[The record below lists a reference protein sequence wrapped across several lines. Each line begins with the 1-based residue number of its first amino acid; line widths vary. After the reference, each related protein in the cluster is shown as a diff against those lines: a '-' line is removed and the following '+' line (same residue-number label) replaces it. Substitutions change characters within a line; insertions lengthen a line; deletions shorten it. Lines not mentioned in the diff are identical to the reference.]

1 MNWAES
7 VRSRT
12 VGGWAATHRD
22 SSCGVVYTL
31 VNLSWGETSVRK
43 VFKMATVSRI
53 VRVLVVEDF
62 EPFRQLTRS
71 MLGKRSDLQ
80 IICEVSD
87 GLEAVRK
94 AEKLKPDLIL
104 LDVGLPTLNGFEAA
118 RQIRT
123 ASPNSKIIFVTQEFV
138 RPTWCRPL
146 LLQER
151 RGTL

>member
-1 MNWAES
+1 M
-7 VRSRT
+7 
-12 VGGWAATHRD
+12 G
-22 SSCGVVYTL
+22 
-31 VNLSWGETSVRK
+31 
-43 VFKMATVSRI
+43 TVSRI

-123 ASPNSKIIFVTQEFV
+123 ASPNSKIIFVTQESAPAIV
-138 RPTWCRPL
+138 EEALVQGAMGYVVKTVVASDL
-146 LLQER
+146 LTAVDAVLGGGRFFSGRLPSQEFAIQP
-151 RGTL
+151 GTATGD